1 MSKEIFGKS
10 FFCRLIII
18 FFVTFIF
25 FIMNNNIYA
34 DTIRPLAVMI
44 GNSPKEIANQTGL
57 GNADIIYEVNVE
69 FPFTRL
75 MAIFIN
81 SDSSVVGPIR
91 SSRYYFS
98 RLAAEW
104 SPVFAHCGG
113 QSLKNEK
120 TVNLDQMH
128 YSSPYW
134 RNEKIGGWIDLF
146 TNTKNLRE
154 KCRKIG
160 FKDRIILNNS
170 LLRQRN
176 LDLSGGNISKIFIK
190 YNQKYSISYKY
201 DSDSNT
207 YLRYINSRPHKDSK
221 NSKQLSVSNIIIQY
235 VPIKKIPGDKKGRLE
250 VNVIG
255 EGIAKIFYGGHYF
268 ITKWIKKSKDQPTLY
283 YDNKG
288 ELLNLNRGKI
298 WIQIVSEETKIWFK

>member
-1 MSKEIFGKS
+1 MAKEIFKKS
-10 FFCRLIII
+10 FFCQLIII
-18 FFVTFIF
+18 FFVTFICF
-25 FIMNNNIYA
+25 VMNNNIYA
-34 DTIRPLAVMI
+34 DTIRPLAIMI
-44 GNSPKEIANQTGL
+44 GNSPEEITNQTGL
-57 GNADIIYEVNVE
+57 GNADVIYEVNVE

-81 SDSSVVGPIR
+81 NDSYIVGPVR

-134 RNEKIGGWIDLF
+134 RNERIGGWIDLF

-154 KCRKIG
+154 KCRELG

-170 LLRQRN
+170 LVSQRK

-207 YLRYINSRPHKDSK
+207 YLRYINSQPHQDSE

-235 VPIKKIPGDKKGRLE
+235 VPVKKIPGDKKGRLE
-250 VNVIG
+250 VSVIG

-268 ITKWIKKSKDQPTLY
+268 ISKWIKKSKDQPTLY
-283 YDNKG
+283 YNNQG

-298 WIQIVSEETKIWFK
+298 WIQIVSEETKVWFK

>member
-1 MSKEIFGKS
+1 MSKEIFRKS

-18 FFVTFIF
+18 FFVAFICF
-25 FIMNNNIYA
+25 AMNNNIYA
-34 DTIRPLAVMI
+34 DTIRPLAIMI
-44 GNSPKEIANQTGL
+44 GNSPEEIANQTGL

-81 SDSSVVGPIR
+81 NDSSVVGPVR

-134 RNEKIGGWIDLF
+134 RNEKIGGWVDLF

-154 KCRKIG
+154 KCRKLN
-160 FKDRIILNNS
+160 FKDRVILNNS
-170 LLRQRN
+170 LLSKRN
-176 LDLSGGNISKIFIK
+176 LDLSGGSISKIFIK

-207 YLRYINSRPHKDSK
+207 YL
-221 NSKQLSVSNIIIQY
+221 
-235 VPIKKIPGDKKGRLE
+235 
-250 VNVIG
+250 
-255 EGIAKIFYGGHYF
+255 
-268 ITKWIKKSKDQPTLY
+268 
-283 YDNKG
+283 
-288 ELLNLNRGKI
+288 
-298 WIQIVSEETKIWFK
+298 